1 MNAATPSSTA
11 APPSEACGP
20 ISRITS
26 RVRSRPHWPPISPP
40 GPPSRRA
47 PASLSHADPR
57 PGPVTARAT
66 RHRAPRSHGFA
77 LIAQVAPTTP
87 TAFVA
92 LAALLLLLAS
102 FVLITPPAL
111 AQPITA
117 APPEGP
123 IAQAIASER
132 FRHLASELRC
142 LVCQNQ
148 TLSDS
153 NAPLAQDLRNEVARL
168 MVAGKTDDEIKHF
181 LTDRYGEFVLYRPAF
196 SARNALLWV
205 GPFLLLAVGVFAW
218 WRLGRRRHSSEA
230 GEADLARVDELL
242 DR

>member
-1 MNAATPSSTA
+1 M
-11 APPSEACGP
+11 
-20 ISRITS
+20 
-26 RVRSRPHWPPISPP
+26 
-40 GPPSRRA
+40 
-47 PASLSHADPR
+47 
-57 PGPVTARAT
+57 
-66 RHRAPRSHGFA
+66 
-77 LIAQVAPTTP
+77 
-87 TAFVA
+87 
-92 LAALLLLLAS
+92 
-102 FVLITPPAL
+102 
-111 AQPITA
+111 
-117 APPEGP
+117 
-123 IAQAIASER
+123 
-132 FRHLASELRC
+132 RC

-168 MVAGKTDDEIKHF
+168 MVSGKTDDQIKHF